1 MIINDLM
8 GGLGNQL
15 FQISAGFAHAKN
27 IKTDY
32 AINYKIG
39 SKYNGQGHPHMRY
52 KDNLIDHQHFHRYAV
67 RNNLLF
73 LSKRSD
79 SMLMFTYTFMYSHYE
94 VYRSSYGLHL
104 GLYAKTCHLPMC
116 GVFLTTADLQNQ
128 YLLFILSGLIG
139 IGR

>member
-39 SKYNGQGHPHMRY
+39 SIYNGQGHPHMRY
-52 KDNLIDHQHFHRYAV
+52 KDNLYQNGRKV
-67 RNNLLF
+67 LQLL
-73 LSKRSD
+73 K
-79 SMLMFTYTFMYSHYE
+79 LM
-94 VYRSSYGLHL
+94 
-104 GLYAKTCHLPMC
+104 KK
-116 GVFLTTADLQNQ
+116 
-128 YLLFILSGLIG
+128 LLMKI
-139 IGR
+139 

>member
-39 SKYNGQGHPHMRY
+39 SIYNGQGHPHMRY
-52 KDNLIDHQHFHRYAV
+52 KDNLYKNIPET
-67 RNNLLF
+67 NNNFFQSIKNPSIVLL
-73 LSKRSD
+73 K
-79 SMLMFTYTFMYSHYE
+79 Y
-94 VYRSSYGLHL
+94 
-104 GLYAKTCHLPMC
+104 P
-116 GVFLTTADLQNQ
+116 N
-128 YLLFILSGLIG
+128 
-139 IGR
+139 

>member
-39 SKYNGQGHPHMRY
+39 SIYNGQGHPHMRY
-52 KDNLIDHQHFHRYAV
+52 KDNLYKNSVIFRT
-67 RNNLLF
+67 F
-73 LSKRSD
+73 CIKR
-79 SMLMFTYTFMYSHYE
+79 
-94 VYRSSYGLHL
+94 V
-104 GLYAKTCHLPMC
+104 C
-116 GVFLTTADLQNQ
+116 
-128 YLLFILSGLIG
+128 
-139 IGR
+139 

>member
-39 SKYNGQGHPHMRY
+39 SIYNGQGHPHMRY
-52 KDNLIDHQHFHRYAV
+52 KDNLYKIIDLQLRDL
-67 RNNLLF
+67 RNNLKNKKNSLVDF
-73 LSKRSD
+73 LS
-79 SMLMFTYTFMYSHYE
+79 T
-94 VYRSSYGLHL
+94 
-104 GLYAKTCHLPMC
+104 
-116 GVFLTTADLQNQ
+116 
-128 YLLFILSGLIG
+128 
-139 IGR
+139 